1 MPTIVE
7 TSTLQALFFPEIC
20 PSINFRCKLRPVF
33 WPVLPEIYINI
44 PDMKKQFLLFALA
57 CSILTSAVAQ
67 NGKNYFKAIAQDQVS
82 VAETTQRDAFPSKFD
97 TYQLDFTAVKSVLA
111 TAPKEFT
118 AAARSSKC
126 VVSIPMANGAQ
137 EEFAITEIA
146 MLDEAGTIEFPDIH
160 TYSGISKVD
169 PRRVV
174 RLSTTARGFR
184 AMVMQPDYSVSFVE
198 PYAWGQTEFYIAYN
212 GLDLPDN
219 GLRHLRTEVLEN
231 GDIWFGE
238 DQTPYTPAA
247 EYRGG
252 ELEPVKLKI
261 YRLAV
266 GATGEFTQDHGGTK
280 ALAFAAITE
289 YINYTSFFYERDLTL
304 RTQLIAG
311 SLNAVFVDPNTDPYP
326 GTIVPGWLTANTSVL
341 NTYTNV
347 NSHDVGHVVARYM
360 GGGILGQGV
369 LGCVCLASKAG
380 GCSAGNGNGD
390 YGPGFLGVLGQE
402 LGHQLSG
409 GHTWNRCGG
418 GGGRDGLVAYEP
430 GSGSTIMSY
439 AGACGSD
446 NVQGYADL
454 YYHAGSIGQIKQFY
468 TFGGLC
474 GSYQQTTN
482 HEPVI
487 TLPYQDNFFIPIS
500 TPFELTG
507 TATDV
512 DDDTLS
518 YCWEEI
524 DAGPETPLGDPQ
536 GNAAIF
542 RTRSPQPVPNR
553 YFPRLGTVIAN
564 GNDITEQL
572 PTYSR
577 DLTFRLS
584 VRDNQ
589 PNGGG
594 VGLADVAFKAYDG
607 AGPFK
612 VSTPN
617 TTATIWRVGEY
628 AEVAWDVAN
637 TNGPTVNCQSVNIR
651 LSIDG
656 GQTYPI
662 TLASGVV
669 NNGSYY
675 VLVPNNLGSNMRVRV
690 DAADNI
696 FYDISNANFK
706 IQQPVQ
712 PSLTLGLE
720 NSGGTICLPDDYVTD
735 ILSAGVLGFNNPVNL
750 EVTGTLPPGAT
761 PSFTTTTLLP
771 GQPATFKLDLSNVAV
786 EGVFTFNIR
795 ATSGAL
801 ELIRPVTLLL
811 RRNNFSGLALQTPTN
826 GLTNANLTQ
835 TLHWTK
841 GLDADA
847 YDVQFSLNPS
857 FTTILA
863 SKSGTALDSFKINFL
878 LEKGT
883 AYFWRV
889 RPINECGAHTWSE
902 PYFFSTFAEDCRVLE
917 ANDLPKNI
925 SAGSTP
931 TVESKITVNQGG
943 TISDLNIKQIA
954 GFHGFFKD
962 LEVHLISPIGTD
974 VLLWKDRCGNFG
986 SFFNFGLDDQ
996 APGGFPCPPNNAG
1009 NYYRAQNPLAPF
1021 IGETSTGTWTLRVKD
1036 NVIGAGGTI
1045 EVFKLEFCASL
1056 EITPPFLVNNVVM
1069 PVPTGTNR
1077 VITPDFLLV
1086 EDANNTHAQL
1096 IYTVMTVPEDGIIT
1110 RNNVGT
1116 LQQGDQFT
1124 QANLDAGEI
1133 KFFDYGGSPAPD
1145 GFRFM
1150 VTDGEAGF
1158 FGTPK
1163 FLTQPATSAHEPKQ
1177 LTLDFV
1183 LFPNPANEMV
1193 HLSFGQS
1200 LVAKTQVQLIDMA
1213 GRQMGSWNLGVGESA
1228 LSFGVNSLPKGIY
1241 MVTVQNE
1248 TGRGLR
1254 KLVVQ

>member
-1 MPTIVE
+1 
-7 TSTLQALFFPEIC
+7 
-20 PSINFRCKLRPVF
+20 
-33 WPVLPEIYINI
+33 
-44 PDMKKQFLLFALA
+44 MKKLSLLFALA
-57 CSILTSAVAQ
+57 CGIIASTGAQ
-67 NGKNYFKAIAQDQVS
+67 NAKSWFKAISQDQVS
-82 VAETTQRDAFPSKFD
+82 VAESTQRGAFPSKFD
-97 TYQLDFTAVKSVLA
+97 TYQLDYTAVKTALA
-111 TAPKEFT
+111 TAPREFS
-118 AAARSSKC
+118 AAAKSGKC
-126 VVSIPMANGAQ
+126 VVSIPTANGLQ
-137 EEFAITEIA
+137 ETFSITEIA
-146 MLDEAGTIEFPDIH
+146 ILDEEGAAQFPDIH
-160 TYSGISKVD
+160 TYSGISTVD

-184 AMVMQPDYSVSFVE
+184 AMVVQPDYTVSFVE
-198 PYAWGQTEFYIAYN
+198 PYAWGQTEFYLAYN
-212 GLDLPDN
+212 GTDAPN
-219 GLRHLRTEVLEN
+219 KGLKHLRTEVLEN
-231 GDIWFGE
+231 GEIWFGE
-238 DQTPYTPAA
+238 DQGLYSPPA

-252 ELEPVKLKI
+252 ELEPVKMKI

-304 RTQLIAG
+304 RTQLIAA
-311 SLNAVFVDPNTDPYP
+311 SQNAVFTDPNSDPYP
-326 GTIVPGWLTANTSVL
+326 GTIVPGWLQANTEVL
-341 NTYTNV
+341 NTYCNV

-369 LGCVCLASKAG
+369 LGCVCQAGKAG

-390 YGPGFLGVLGQE
+390 YGADFLGVLGQE

-418 GGGRDGLVAYEP
+418 GGGRDGTVAFEP

-439 AGACGSD
+439 AGACGQD

-468 TFGGLC
+468 VFGAVC

-482 HEPVI
+482 HEPVV
-487 TLPYQDNFFIPIS
+487 THAYQNNFTIPIS

-507 TATDV
+507 SATDM
-512 DDDTLS
+512 DSDTLS

-524 DAGPETPLGDPQ
+524 DAGPETPLGQPQ

-542 RTRSPQPVPNR
+542 RTRPPQFAPNR
-553 YFPRLGTVIAN
+553 YFPRLNTIIAN

-577 DLTFRLS
+577 DLTFRLT

-594 VGLADVAFKAYDG
+594 VGQADVAFKAYEG
-607 AGPFK
+607 AGPFL
-612 VSTPN
+612 VSAPN
-617 TTATIWRVGEY
+617 TSATTWRVGEY

-637 TNGPTVNCQSVNIR
+637 TNVPPVSCEKVNIR
-651 LSIDG
+651 LSTDG

-662 TLASGVV
+662 TLASGVA

-675 VLVPNNLGSNMRVRV
+675 VLAPNSVGNNMRVRV
-690 DAADNI
+690 DAANNV
-696 FYDISNANFK
+696 FFDISNANFK

-720 NSGGTICLPDDYVTD
+720 NSGGIICLPDNYETA
-735 ILSAGVLGFNNPVNL
+735 IFSAGVLGYNTPINL
-750 EVTGTLPPGAT
+750 ELTGSLPPGAV
-761 PSFTTTTLLP
+761 PSFSTTTIQP
-771 GQPATFKLDLSNVAV
+771 GQAANFKLDLSNVAV
-786 EGVFTFNIR
+786 EGQFTFNIR
-795 ATSGAL
+795 ATSGTV
-801 ELIRPVTLLL
+801 ELVRPVTLFI
-811 RRNNFSGLALQTPTN
+811 RRNDFSGFALQTPAN

-847 YDVQFSLNPS
+847 YDVEFSKSPA

-889 RPINECGAHTWSE
+889 RTVNECGAHAWSE
-902 PYFFSTFAEDCRVLE
+902 PFFFSTFAEDCRLFE

-925 SAGSTP
+925 AAGSTP

-943 TISDLNIKQIA
+943 TISDVNIKQIA
-954 GFHGFFKD
+954 GVHGFFKH
-962 LEVHLISPIGTD
+962 LEAHLISPAGTD
-974 VLLWKDRCGNFG
+974 VLLWKDKCGNFG

-996 APGGFPCPPNNAG
+996 APGGFPCPPNNSG
-1009 NYYRAQNPLAPF
+1009 NFYRPENPLAPF
-1021 IGETSTGTWTLRVKD
+1021 VGENSTGTWTLRVKD
-1036 NVIGAGGTI
+1036 NTVGDGGTI
-1045 EVFKLEFCASL
+1045 DGFKLEFCASL
-1056 EITPPFLVNNVVM
+1056 QINPPYLVNNNVM
-1069 PVPTGTNR
+1069 PVPSGGNR

-1096 IYTVMTVPEDGIIT
+1096 TYTVMSVPEDGIIT
-1110 RNNVGT
+1110 RNNFGT
-1116 LQQGDQFT
+1116 LKQGDQFT

-1133 KFFDYGGSPAPD
+1133 KFYDYGGNPAPD

-1163 FLTQPATSAHEPKQ
+1163 FLTQVATSNQEPK
-1177 LTLDFV
+1177 LLALDFSV
-1183 LFPNPANEMV
+1183 FPNPASEMV

-1200 LVAKTQVQLIDMA
+1200 LLAKTQVQLIDMA

-1228 LSFGVNSLPKGIY
+1228 FSISLNALPKGVY
-1241 MVTVQNE
+1241 MVAVQNE
-1248 TGRGLR
+1248 SGRGLK